1 MPAQT
6 HISKLTLTNFRNYA
20 TLSIDLG
27 PGAVV
32 LSGDNGAGK
41 TNLLEAISFLT
52 PGRGLRRA
60 PYGDV
65 AREGGDG
72 GFALHARLDGPAR
85 RGRDRHRHFRSREP
99 AKAAGGCASTA
110 RPARSA
116 EDMLE
121 WLRVVW
127 LTPAMDGLFTGPA
140 ADRRR
145 FLDRLVLAID
155 PGHGQRALDYE
166 KAMRGRNRLLT
177 EGSRDGALVRGDR
190 DADGRNRRRHRR
202 GARRTG
208 APARRHDRQAA
219 RQRARFRRPT
229 SASRAIWKRE
239 VATAPAVDVEERFR
253 RALAERP

>member
-20 TLSIDLG
+20 TLAIDVA

-32 LSGDNGAGK
+32 FSGDNGAGK

-72 GFALHARLDGPAR
+72 GFALHARLDGPDGEVEIGTGISGGDTAESGR
-85 RGRDRHRHFRSREP
+85 RVRING
-99 AKAAGGCASTA
+99 A
-110 RPARSA
+110 PARA
-116 EDMLE
+116 EGMLE

-127 LTPAMDGLFTGPA
+127 LTPAMDSLFTGPA

-155 PGHGQRALDYE
+155 PG
-166 KAMRGRNRLLT
+166 
-177 EGSRDGALVRGDR
+177 
-190 DADGRNRRRHRR
+190 
-202 GARRTG
+202 
-208 APARRHDRQAA
+208 
-219 RQRARFRRPT
+219 
-229 SASRAIWKRE
+229 
-239 VATAPAVDVEERFR
+239 
-253 RALAERP
+253 